1 MSTLRVLIVDD
12 EPVARAGL
20 EAMLATDSGI
30 EVTAAVGSGRAAVSA
45 IQESAPDLVFLDVR
59 MPDLDGFE
67 VLEALD
73 DPSPAVVFV
82 TAYEEF
88 AVRAFEVHALDYVL
102 KPFGDR
108 RLRKALTHAK
118 RQITLG
124 RAGSLA
130 AGLAALRESGSD
142 DRESDWA
149 TPLSREEGR
158 ADPSFIERLTVN
170 RGGRT
175 LVVEAARIDWIE
187 GAGDYARLHL
197 PGERHL
203 LRMTLRDLER
213 ALDGRRFARIHRS
226 IIVNMDRI
234 REYYPISHGDY
245 AVILEDGTRLRL
257 SRTYRA
263 RTLAA
268 IDGRR
273 S

>member
-1 MSTLRVLIVDD
+1 MSALRVLIVDD
-12 EPVARAGL
+12 EPVARSGL
-20 EAMLATDSGI
+20 EAMLAADSDI
-30 EVTAAVGSGRAAVSA
+30 EVTAALGSGGAAVAA
-45 IQESAPDLVFLDVR
+45 IRENAPDLVFLDVR

-67 VLEALD
+67 VLEALEG
-73 DPSPAVVFV
+73 PSPAVVFV

-108 RLRKALTHAK
+108 RLRKALAHAK

-130 AGLAALRESGSD
+130 AGLAALRQSGPD
-142 DRESDWA
+142 ARDPEWA
-149 TPLSREEGR
+149 TPLSREVRGD
-158 ADPSFIERLTVN
+158 ASFIERLTVE
-170 RGGRT
+170 RGGRK
-175 LVVEAARIDWIE
+175 LVVGAARVDWIE

-213 ALDGRRFARIHRS
+213 ALDDRRFARIHRS

-245 AVILEDGTRLRL
+245 AVILKDGTRLRL

-263 RTLAA
+263 RFLAA
-268 IDGRR
+268 IEGR
-273 S
+273 